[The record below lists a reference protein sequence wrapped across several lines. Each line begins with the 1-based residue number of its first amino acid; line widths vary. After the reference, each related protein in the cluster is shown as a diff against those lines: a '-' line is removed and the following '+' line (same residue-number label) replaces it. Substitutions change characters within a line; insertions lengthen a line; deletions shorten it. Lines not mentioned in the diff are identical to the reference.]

1 MYKIIRSKRKTIAIK
16 VCDDGSV
23 IIKAPRFASKAQI
36 YSFINTK
43 TDWIEKTQK
52 KVKERGA
59 RLATVGKLTE
69 IELKELVAAAKE
81 HIPERVAYFAPAVGV
96 KYGKIT
102 IRKQRSRWG
111 SCSSAGNL
119 SFNALLMLT
128 PTEVLDGVVV
138 HELCHIK
145 QMNHS
150 AAFYREVSRILPD
163 YKERNKWLKENGH
176 TLLERLP
183 NQ

>member
-59 RLATVGKLTE
+59 RLATVEKLTE
-69 IELKELVAAAKE
+69 TELKELVAAAKE
-81 HIPERVAYFAPAVGV
+81 HIPERVTYFAPAVGV

-119 SFNALLMLT
+119 SFNALLMLA
-128 PTEVLDGVVV
+128 PPEVLDGVVV

-183 NQ
+183 NY

>member
-43 TDWIEKTQK
+43 TDWIKKTQK

-69 IELKELVAAAKE
+69 TELKELVAAAKE

-111 SCSSAGNL
+111 SCSSRNDL
-119 SFNALLMLT
+119 SLSLHLMKL
-128 PTEVLDGVVV
+128 PDRLIDYILI
-138 HELCHIK
+138 HELCHTLHR
-145 QMNHS
+145 NHGP
-150 AAFYREVSRILPD
+150 AFHALLDRMTGGKHRLLQKELRD
-163 YKERNKWLKENGH
+163 YSTRWG
-176 TLLERLP
+176 R
-183 NQ
+183 

>member
-1 MYKIIRSKRKTIAIK
+1 MYKIIRSKRKTITIK
-16 VCDDGSV
+16 ICEDGSV
-23 IIKAPRFASKAQI
+23 IIKTPRFASKAQI
-36 YSFINTK
+36 DAFVNAK
-43 TDWIEKTQK
+43 TDWIEKTQRK
-52 KVKERGA
+52 IKERSA
-59 RLATVGKLTE
+59 RLAAVEKLTE
-69 IELKELVAAAKE
+69 TELKELVNAAKE
-81 HIPERVAYFAPAVGV
+81 YIPKRVAYFAPAVGV

-111 SCSSAGNL
+111 SCSSTGNL
-119 SFNALLMLT
+119 SFNALLMLA
-128 PTEVLDGVVV
+128 PPEALDSVVV

-150 AAFYREVSRILPD
+150 AAFYREVTRVLPD

-183 NQ
+183 NY

>member
-59 RLATVGKLTE
+59 RLATVGKFTE
-69 IELKELVAAAKE
+69 TELKELVAAAKE

-102 IRKQRSRWG
+102 IRKQRSRW
-111 SCSSAGNL
+111 
-119 SFNALLMLT
+119 
-128 PTEVLDGVVV
+128 
-138 HELCHIK
+138 
-145 QMNHS
+145 
-150 AAFYREVSRILPD
+150 AAARRQAI
-163 YKERNKWLKENGH
+163 
-176 TLLERLP
+176 
-183 NQ
+183 

>member
-36 YSFINTK
+36 DAFVNEK
-43 TDWIEKTQK
+43 TDWMEKTQK

-69 IELKELVAAAKE
+69 TELKELVAAAKE
-81 HIPERVAYFAPAVGV
+81 HIPERVAHFAPAVGV

-102 IRKQRSRWG
+102 IRKLRSRWG

-119 SFNALLMLT
+119 SFNALLMLA
-128 PTEVLDGVVV
+128 PPEVLDGVVV

>member
-23 IIKAPRFASKAQI
+23 IIKAPRFASKTQI
-36 YSFINTK
+36 DSFVNAK

-52 KVKERGA
+52 KIKERSA
-59 RLATVGKLTE
+59 RLAEVEKLTE
-69 IELKELVAAAKE
+69 TELKALVKEAKE
-81 HIPERVAYFAPAVGV
+81 YIPERVAHFAPAVGV

-119 SFNALLMLT
+119 SFNALLMLA
-128 PTEVLDGVVV
+128 PPEVLDGVVV

-150 AAFYREVSRILPD
+150 AAFYREVTRVLPD
-163 YKERNKWLKENGH
+163 YRERNKWLKENGH
-176 TLLERLP
+176 KLIERLP
-183 NQ
+183 NY

>member
-1 MYKIIRSKRKTIAIK
+1 MDKKNTEKGQRTRR
-16 VCDDGSV
+16 
-23 IIKAPRFASKAQI
+23 APC
-36 YSFINTK
+36 
-43 TDWIEKTQK
+43 
-52 KVKERGA
+52 
-59 RLATVGKLTE
+59 TVGKLTE
-69 IELKELVAAAKE
+69 TELKELVAAAKE

-119 SFNALLMLT
+119 SFNALLMLA
-128 PTEVLDGVVV
+128 PPEVLDGVVV

-183 NQ
+183 NY

>member
-1 MYKIIRSKRKTIAIK
+1 MDKKNTEKGQRTRR
-16 VCDDGSV
+16 
-23 IIKAPRFASKAQI
+23 APC
-36 YSFINTK
+36 
-43 TDWIEKTQK
+43 
-52 KVKERGA
+52 
-59 RLATVGKLTE
+59 TVGKLTE
-69 IELKELVAAAKE
+69 TELKELVAAAKE

-119 SFNALLMLT
+119 SFNALLMLA
-128 PTEVLDGVVV
+128 PPEVLDGVVV
-138 HELCHIK
+138 HELCHTLHKNHGAKFHLK

-183 NQ
+183 NY

>member
-1 MYKIIRSKRKTIAIK
+1 MYKLIRSKRKTIAIK
-16 VCDDGSV
+16 VCNDGSV

-36 YSFINTK
+36 AAFVNAK
-43 TDWIEKTQK
+43 TDWIEKTQRK
-52 KVKERGA
+52 IKERSA
-59 RLATVGKLTE
+59 RLAGVEKLTE
-69 IELKELVAAAKE
+69 TEFKALVDSAKTY
-81 HIPERVAYFAPAVGV
+81 IPERVEYFAPAVGV

-111 SCSSAGNL
+111 SCSSVGNL
-119 SFNALLMLT
+119 SFNALLMLA
-128 PTEVLDGVVV
+128 PPEVIDGVVV

-150 AAFYREVSRILPD
+150 AAFYREVTRVLPD

-183 NQ
+183 NY

>member
-23 IIKAPRFASKAQI
+23 IIKAPRFASKAQ
-36 YSFINTK
+36 
-43 TDWIEKTQK
+43 
-52 KVKERGA
+52 
-59 RLATVGKLTE
+59 TE
-69 IELKELVAAAKE
+69 TELKELVAAAKE

-119 SFNALLMLT
+119 SFNALLMLA
-128 PTEVLDGVVV
+128 PPEVLDGVVV

-183 NQ
+183 NY

>member
-43 TDWIEKTQK
+43 TDWIKKTQK

-69 IELKELVAAAKE
+69 TELKELVAAAKE
-81 HIPERVAYFAPAVGV
+81 HIPERVAYFAPDVGV

-119 SFNALLMLT
+119 SFNALLMLA
-128 PTEVLDGVVV
+128 PPEVLDGVVV
-138 HELCHIK
+138 HELCH
-145 QMNHS
+145 
-150 AAFYREVSRILPD
+150 
-163 YKERNKWLKENGH
+163 
-176 TLLERLP
+176 LLEP
-183 NQ
+183 NHGPGFHALMDRVMPDWPARKKKLQ